1 MLLRAKLYANI
12 ILDATTEQV
21 SRHDSNVSCKNCL
34 KVLAKGCDMN
44 EIEKDN
50 NSEIKGLTDKFRQII
65 DSKDEFYKDI
75 IIPKIVISRDEEWIV
90 ILDRIKRFAEIWELN
105 PIPREKLYPL
115 LVEFIDSLKKE
126 MEKK

>member
-1 MLLRAKLYANI
+1 MIIHRHKEEMNAFESKTLCNI

-50 NSEIKGLTDKFRQII
+50 ESKGSEQAKAWTGAAMTACR
-65 DSKDEFYKDI
+65 
-75 IIPKIVISRDEEWIV
+75 RW
-90 ILDRIKRFAEIWELN
+90 N
-105 PIPREKLYPL
+105 CNGT
-115 LVEFIDSLKKE
+115 
-126 MEKK
+126 